1 MKFRTGL
8 VVGAAVGYALGTR
21 ISREQPEDDQRSSGV
36 IAAMARH
43 PSAQRLGKGSR
54 RVIDIAGDR
63 GAQAIRKAR
72 QTLQR
77 RLDASADDLSMN

>member
-8 VVGAAVGYALGTR
+8 IVGTAIGYALG
-21 ISREQPEDDQRSSGV
+21 SRMSHEVEDDARSGV

-43 PSAQRLGKGSR
+43 PSAQRLGKGGR

-63 GAQAIRKAR
+63 GVQAIRKAR
-72 QTLQR
+72 QNLQR
-77 RLDASADDLSMN
+77 RLDANADDLSMN

>member
-1 MKFRTGL
+1 MRFRTGL
-8 VVGAAVGYALGTR
+8 IVGAVIGYALG
-21 ISREQPEDDQRSSGV
+21 SRVSHEPEDDSRSGV

>member
-1 MKFRTGL
+1 MRFRTGII
-8 VVGAAVGYALGTR
+8 VGAAIGYVIG
-21 ISREQPEDDQRSSGV
+21 SRMSHQPADDSRGSV

-43 PSAQRLGKGSR
+43 PSTQRLGKGGR

-63 GAQAIRKAR
+63 GVQAIRKAR
-72 QTLQR
+72 QNLQR

>member
-8 VVGAAVGYALGTR
+8 IVGAAIGYALG
-21 ISREQPEDDQRSSGV
+21 SRMSHEPEDDARSGV

-43 PSAQRLGKGSR
+43 PSTQRLGKGSR
-54 RVIDIAGDR
+54 RIIDIAGDR
-63 GAQAIRKAR
+63 GVQAIRKAR
-72 QTLQR
+72 LNLQR

>member
-8 VVGAAVGYALGTR
+8 IVGAAIGYALG
-21 ISREQPEDDQRSSGV
+21 SRMSHEAEDDGHSGV

-63 GAQAIRKAR
+63 GVQAIRKAR
-72 QTLQR
+72 QNLQR

>member
-1 MKFRTGL
+1 MRFRTGL
-8 VVGAAVGYALGTR
+8 IVGAAVGYVIG
-21 ISREQPEDDQRSSGV
+21 SRMSQQPEDEARGGV

-43 PSAQRLGKGSR
+43 PSAQRLGKGGR

-63 GAQAIRKAR
+63 GAQAIRRAR
-72 QTLQR
+72 QNLQR

>member
-1 MKFRTGL
+1 MRFRTGII
-8 VVGAAVGYALGTR
+8 VGAAIGYVIGSR
-21 ISREQPEDDQRSSGV
+21 ISHQPEDESHGGV

-43 PSAQRLGKGSR
+43 PSAQRLGKGGR

-63 GAQAIRKAR
+63 GAQAIRRAR
-72 QTLQR
+72 QNLQR

>member
-1 MKFRTGL
+1 MRFRTGL
-8 VVGAAVGYALGTR
+8 IVGAAAGYVIG
-21 ISREQPEDDQRSSGV
+21 SRMAHQPEDESHGGV

-43 PSAQRLGKGSR
+43 PSAQRLGKGGR

-63 GAQAIRKAR
+63 GAQAIRRAR
-72 QTLQR
+72 QNLQR